1 MGLFNVLMGNASDID
16 AADIQKLYEPLLCTG
31 EVIER
36 AFSHIRDKWV
46 FTNKRLI
53 MQNTQ
58 GVTGKKKDFF
68 SIPYHSVEC
77 FSIETAGTFDEDAE
91 MKIWVKGLEAP
102 VEIHFGPG
110 MDILELQKTFAE
122 HVL

>member
-1 MGLFNVLMGNASDID
+1 MGLFNALMGNVSDT
-16 AADIQKLYEPLLCTG
+16 DIQSISKLYESILCKD

-53 MQNTQ
+53 IQDTQ
-58 GVTGKKKDFF
+58 GLTGKKKEFL

-77 FSIETAGTFDEDAE
+77 FSIETAGSFDDDAE
-91 MKIWVKGLEAP
+91 LKIWIKGLISP
-102 VEIHFGPG
+102 LEINFGRG
-110 MDILELQKTFAE
+110 SDIQEIQRLFAE